1 MNATLWILQALLAM
15 VFLAHG
21 VFMLV
26 PPASMLELM
35 NASMSTA
42 FRIFLGVAE
51 VAAAI
56 GLTVPAF
63 TRVLPGLVPA
73 AAFGLSVV
81 MICATV
87 FHIARGELM
96 SAAITGVLLA
106 MAALVAYMRWRVDPI
121 RARPQNAARS
131 EQAGDVAPRPALDR
145 AKYGAP
151 GRN

>member
-1 MNATLWILQALLAM
+1 MNPTLWILQGVLAA

-35 NASMSTA
+35 NASMSTT

-51 VAAAI
+51 VAAAV
-56 GLTVPAF
+56 GLTVPGF

-73 AAFGLSVV
+73 AALGLIIV
-81 MICATV
+81 MISATV

-96 SAAITGVLLA
+96 SAVITAVLLA
-106 MAALVAYMRWRVDPI
+106 MAAVVAYMRWRVHPI
-121 RARPQNAARS
+121 RARLLA
-131 EQAGDVAPRPALDR
+131 
-145 AKYGAP
+145 
-151 GRN
+151 

>member
-1 MNATLWILQALLAM
+1 MNATLWILQVVLAV

-21 VFMLV
+21 IFMLA

-51 VAAAI
+51 VAAAV
-56 GLTVPAF
+56 GLTVPGF

-73 AAFGLSVV
+73 AAFGLIMV
-81 MICATV
+81 MISATV

-96 SAAITGVLLA
+96 SAVITAVLLA
-106 MAALVAYMRWRVDPI
+106 MAGVVAYMRWQVHPI
-121 RARPQNAARS
+121 RARLLA
-131 EQAGDVAPRPALDR
+131 
-145 AKYGAP
+145 
-151 GRN
+151 

>member
-1 MNATLWILQALLAM
+1 MNATLWILQVVLAV

-51 VAAAI
+51 VAAAV
-56 GLTVPAF
+56 GLTVPGF

-73 AAFGLSVV
+73 AALGLIIV
-81 MICATV
+81 MIGATV
-87 FHIARGELM
+87 FHITRGELM
-96 SAAITGVLLA
+96 SAGITAVLLA
-106 MAALVAYMRWRVDPI
+106 MAAVVAYMRWRAHPI
-121 RARPQNAARS
+121 RARLLA
-131 EQAGDVAPRPALDR
+131 
-145 AKYGAP
+145 
-151 GRN
+151 

>member
-1 MNATLWILQALLAM
+1 MNAILWILQVVLAV

-35 NASMSTA
+35 NASMSTT

-51 VAAAI
+51 VAAAV
-56 GLTVPAF
+56 GLTVPGF

-73 AAFGLSVV
+73 AALGLIIV
-81 MICATV
+81 MISATV

-96 SAAITGVLLA
+96 SAVITAVLLA
-106 MAALVAYMRWRVDPI
+106 MAAVVAYTRWRVHPI
-121 RARPQNAARS
+121 RARLLA
-131 EQAGDVAPRPALDR
+131 
-145 AKYGAP
+145 
-151 GRN
+151 